1 MSNVP
6 DLSGVDFEAVG
17 RLMKANGMEVPVDWE
32 AAAKEQYGGFY
43 AIVQSVPEI
52 GILLKKAVTAEWSDA
67 KFDYELK
74 QTQWYK
80 NNSATA
86 RTWDVNKQLDPAS
99 AQQQIDTQSQS
110 VRSMATNLGVT
121 LDDAAITKI
130 SEASLRGGWS
140 ESLLQNAIGAEAIK
154 SSTGRSQLS
163 TGYFGQQM
171 KQTAADY
178 GIQLS
183 DSTFSQWIDK
193 VALGQ
198 ENLQSFKQYALN
210 TAKALFP
217 SITAQLDQG
226 LTFQQITDPYKQLA
240 SRTLEIN
247 ADTIDFTDPQWAK
260 AITFSTNKGEQRP
273 MNFNEWG
280 NYLRS
285 ERSLGYEYTNEARSR
300 AYQVTSGLA
309 NLFGKI

>member
-17 RLMKANGMEVPVDWE
+17 RLMKANGMEVPIDWE

-43 AIVQSVPEI
+43 AIIQSVPEI

-67 KFDYELK
+67 KFDYKLK
-74 QTQWYK
+74 QTRWYK

-99 AQQQIDTQSQS
+99 VQQQIDTQSQS

-193 VALGQ
+193 VALGK
-198 ENLQSFKQYALN
+198 ENVQSFKQYALN
-210 TAKALFP
+210 MAKTLY
-217 SITAQLDQG
+217 SGISAQLDQG
-226 LTFQQITDPYKQLA
+226 LTFAQITDPYKQTA
-240 SRTLEIN
+240 ARTLEIN
-247 ADTIDFTDPQWAK
+247 PETIDFTDPKWSK
-260 AITFSTNKGEQRP
+260 AITFTTDKGEQRP

>member
-32 AAAKEQYGGFY
+32 AAAKEQYGGYY
-43 AIVQSVPEI
+43 AIIQSVPEI
-52 GILLKKAVTAEWSDA
+52 GILLKNATSQGWSEA

-74 QTQWYK
+74 QTSWYK
-80 NNSATA
+80 NNSASA
-86 RTWDVNKQLDPAS
+86 RTWDTNKQLDPAS
-99 AQQQIDTQSQS
+99 AQQQIDSQSQS
-110 VRSMATNLGVT
+110 IRAMASNLGVF
-121 LDDAAITKI
+121 LDDTAVAKLA
-130 SEASLRGGWS
+130 ENSLRGGWN
-140 ESLLQNAIGAEAIK
+140 ETVVQNSIGAEAVK
-154 SSTGRSQLS
+154 SSAGKSQLS

-171 KQTAADY
+171 KNIAADY
-178 GIQLS
+178 GIQLA
-183 DSTFSQWIDK
+183 DSTFDQWINK
-193 VALGQ
+193 VAVGQ
-198 ENLQSFKQYALN
+198 ENVQSFKQYALN
-210 TAKALFP
+210 MAKTLYP
-217 SITAQLDQG
+217 SIGTQLDQG
-226 LTFQQITDPYKQLA
+226 LTFAQITDPYKQTA
-240 SRTLEIN
+240 ARTLEIN
-247 ADTIDFTDPQWAK
+247 PDTIDFTDPKWSK
-260 AITFSTNKGEQRP
+260 AITFSTDKGEQRP